1 MIQGLLLVNKPKG
14 KTSFSLV
21 SALRRL
27 TGVQKIGHAG
37 TLDPFAQGVMILLV
51 GKNFTRCSDQF
62 LNQDKEYLAELTLGV
77 ATDSYD
83 SEGTIVSES
92 PYAPTLEQVETALL
106 SFQGTLLQTPPMFSA
121 KKVDGTRLY
130 ELARKGISIEREAV
144 SVTMHTEMISY
155 DYPRLTLR
163 VSCSKGTY
171 IRSIAHDLG
180 AQLTCGAYLS
190 DLTRTRS
197 GPYLL
202 SECIDGNL
210 LFSPPYAIAP
220 HLRGVL

>member
-1 MIQGLLLVNKPKG
+1 MVQGLLLVNKPKG

-92 PYAPTLEQVETALL
+92 PYVPTLEQIETALL

-144 SVTMHTEMISY
+144 SVTMHTELISY

-180 AQLTCGAYLS
+180 AMLTCGAYLS

-197 GPYLL
+197 GAYLL

-210 LFSPPYAIAP
+210 LFS
-220 HLRGVL
+220 HLSPSHPT

>member
-1 MIQGLLLVNKPKG
+1 MTQGLLLVNKPKG

-27 TGVQKIGHAG
+27 SGVQKIGHAG
-37 TLDPFAQGVMILLV
+37 TLDPFAQGVMIMLI
-51 GKNFTRCSDQF
+51 GKKFTRCSDQF
-62 LNQDKEYLAELTLGV
+62 LNQDKEYLAVLTLGV

-83 SEGTIVSES
+83 SEGTVVSES
-92 PYAPTLEQVETALL
+92 PYVPSLEQVQTALL

-121 KKVDGTRLY
+121 KKVDGKRLY
-130 ELARKGISIEREAV
+130 ELARKGISIEREPVA
-144 SVTMHTEMISY
+144 VTMHTELLSY
-155 DYPRLTLR
+155 AYPLLTLK

-190 DLTRTRS
+190 ELTRTRS
-197 GPYLL
+197 GSYLL

-210 LFSPPYAIAP
+210 LFAPPYNFSP
-220 HLRGVL
+220 FLRELA